1 MIGHVPK
8 IVFKEFLNCYV
19 EDNGDYFITIYE
31 GRGGSYEEA
40 VGYPTTRRITRWRL
54 MD

>member
-1 MIGHVPK
+1 MTGHVPK
-8 IVFKEFLNCYV
+8 IVFKEFLGYCV

-40 VGYPTTRRITRWRL
+40 VSYPTTRLITRWRL